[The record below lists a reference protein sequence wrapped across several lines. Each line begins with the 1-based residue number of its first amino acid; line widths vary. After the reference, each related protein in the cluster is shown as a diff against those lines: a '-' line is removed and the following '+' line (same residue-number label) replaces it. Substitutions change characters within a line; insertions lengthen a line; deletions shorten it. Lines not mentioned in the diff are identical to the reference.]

1 MAEKAIRL
9 GGEATADAIVSAVD
23 TMYSEHT
30 FNEKDFA
37 LKHNDA
43 EIAMDS
49 NFAAQSFWKDV
60 RVRFFRKKSAVLGLI
75 LVVFI
80 VLLAAFGPGMNEYTY
95 SGQELSQKNFAPRV
109 QVLENFGIFNGDE
122 KMSTTTGSKMV
133 NAYVEKGKEDVY
145 YWFGSDTYG
154 RDIWTRTWE
163 GARVSLIIAVAAAI
177 IDMVIGM
184 SYGLISG
191 YFGGKVDMMMQR
203 FLEVANGI
211 PRLVIVT
218 LLLLVLKP
226 GMITII
232 FALMLTEWVGMS
244 RIARAEMLK
253 LKDQEFVLASRTLG
267 AGSFFIIFK
276 EVLPNIIGPSDSGE
290 TAVVSDYVAQKTQET
305 WETLAAVD
313 TRFKALGGELT
324 AEQLSTADRYAQ
336 QMMDQYGDTY
346 TANGIGLETVKAYE
360 RLQVEHTALLDMV
373 YGPDGETPVED
384 DELTSHL
391 DDSMYEICYISIP
404 LYNTS
409 TYAFANDDQKT
420 KMLRLAQTAAD
431 SVNTAGGET
440 VSDQVSALHEAAQN
454 ALPDI
459 YAVLD
464 SETSDDSASVQTE
477 LLTESDVASAFTQ
490 DGAADALRSLSYGEA
505 AAVQINSYTLLL
517 MVRVDPLSVSSLDD
531 LRSQI
536 LSDMKGGEL
545 DDALAAGGAELA
557 HDLDSSAMNK
567 LPAKKIVNNSANN

>member
-1 MAEKAIRL
+1 MSLLNTEILPFKAQAYANGEFVELTEASLKGHWSVVFFYPADFTFVCPTELEDLAENYAEFKSLGVEVYAVSTDTHFTHKAWHESSAAVGKVQFPMIGDPTATLARNFQVL
-9 GGEATADAIVSAVD
+9 IEADGLAERGTFVINPEGKIVIMEHHDGGIGRDA
-23 TMYSEHT
+23 SELLR
-30 FNEKDFA
+30 KV
-37 LKHNDA
+37 K
-43 EIAMDS
+43 
-49 NFAAQSFWKDV
+49 AAQLAGTDQDTTDV
-60 RVRFFRKKSAVLGLI
+60 K
-75 LVVFI
+75 
-80 VLLAAFGPGMNEYTY
+80 AFLKET
-95 SGQELSQKNFAPRV
+95 
-109 QVLENFGIFNGDE
+109 I
-122 KMSTTTGSKMV
+122 TT
-133 NAYVEKGKEDVY
+133 D
-145 YWFGSDTYG
+145 
-154 RDIWTRTWE
+154 
-163 GARVSLIIAVAAAI
+163 
-177 IDMVIGM
+177 
-184 SYGLISG
+184 
-191 YFGGKVDMMMQR
+191 
-203 FLEVANGI
+203 
-211 PRLVIVT
+211 
-218 LLLLVLKP
+218 
-226 GMITII
+226 
-232 FALMLTEWVGMS
+232 
-244 RIARAEMLK
+244 
-253 LKDQEFVLASRTLG
+253 
-267 AGSFFIIFK
+267 
-276 EVLPNIIGPSDSGE
+276 SDSGE

-305 WETLAAVD
+305 LETLAAVD
-313 TRFKALGGELT
+313 ARFKALGGELT

-360 RLQVEHTALLDMV
+360 RLQVEHTALLNMV

-409 TYAFANDDQKT
+409 TYAFADDDQKAE
-420 KMLRLAQTAAD
+420 MLKLAQAAAD
-431 SVNTAGGET
+431 SVNAAGGET

-464 SETSDDSASVQTE
+464 GETSDDSASVQTE

-505 AAVQINSYTLLL
+505 AAVQINSSTLLL

-567 LPAKKIVNNSANN
+567 LPAKKIVNNSANS